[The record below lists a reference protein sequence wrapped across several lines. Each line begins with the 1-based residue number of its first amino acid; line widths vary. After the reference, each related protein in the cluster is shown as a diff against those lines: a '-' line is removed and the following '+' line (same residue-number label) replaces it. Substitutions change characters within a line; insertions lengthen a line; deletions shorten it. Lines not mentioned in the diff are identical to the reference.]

1 MRTLTLS
8 LRLPSLPTRRLLWYA
23 QVRRACWDGM
33 RTIGDFVLANGFVEL
48 VAARN
53 KMAKALAHYA
63 D

>member
-1 MRTLTLS
+1 M
-8 LRLPSLPTRRLLWYA
+8 LWYA